1 MIKRIAQALG
11 FAAILLLPNYIDM
24 TSSAG
29 DERMRVPV
37 PLTKIALAQITDL
50 VIVALVFLISM
61 AGLRKLKLWPKLRW
75 ILMATLPP
83 FLLVRNLN
91 VFPFDVPNAAV
102 LTASL
107 LWIAFLGFLIPLAPA
122 LAAKLRTAGSAVLT
136 GFAVFALVMTWQL
149 VRAATWRPGPRAY
162 ATPIPAQPANKPRLI
177 WILFDELSYKPAF
190 ESRDPSLQL
199 PNFDRL
205 RSESTLYTQVTP
217 IAYWTTQVVP
227 SLFLGRMVTSVTYTA
242 DNRYLVRTE
251 DSPHWQ
257 LFDVNA
263 SLIGMAKQRGVTTSI
278 VGWCIPYCPI
288 FAGTRRHAIGAT
300 MTRKTA
306 ALLRSMPV
314 LLRMSGFRCA
324 FWPSNLFAGQGLGGY
339 SRRGNPRVMLY
350 LLRT

>member
-122 LAAKLRTAGSAVLT
+122 LAAKLRTAGSTVLT

-149 VRAATWRPGPRAY
+149 VRAATWSPGPRAY

-177 WILFDELSYKPAF
+177 WILFDELSYKPVF
-190 ESRDPSLQL
+190 ESRDPTLQL
-199 PNFDRL
+199 PISTACAAKA
-205 RSESTLYTQVTP
+205 RSTP
-217 IAYWTTQVVP
+217 
-227 SLFLGRMVTSVTYTA
+227 
-242 DNRYLVRTE
+242 
-251 DSPHWQ
+251 
-257 LFDVNA
+257 
-263 SLIGMAKQRGVTTSI
+263 K
-278 VGWCIPYCPI
+278 
-288 FAGTRRHAIGAT
+288 
-300 MTRKTA
+300 
-306 ALLRSMPV
+306 
-314 LLRMSGFRCA
+314 
-324 FWPSNLFAGQGLGGY
+324 
-339 SRRGNPRVMLY
+339 
-350 LLRT
+350 

>member
-1 MIKRIAQALG
+1 MIKRIAQAWG

-50 VIVALVFLISM
+50 AIVAFLFLVLMGI
-61 AGLRKLKLWPKLRW
+61 LRKLNSWPKLRW
-75 ILMATLPP
+75 VLIATLPS

-91 VFPFDVPNAAV
+91 VFPFEVPNAAV
-102 LTASL
+102 ITASL
-107 LWIAFLGFLIPLAPA
+107 LWIAFLAFLIPLAPA
-122 LAAKLRTAGSAVLT
+122 LAAKLRRAGSAILT

-177 WILFDELSYKPAF
+177 WILFDELSYKPVF

-227 SLFLGRMVTSVTYTA
+227 SLFLGRVVTSVTYTA
-242 DNRYLVRTE
+242 DKRYLVRTE

-257 LFDVNA
+257 VFDVNA

-278 VGWCIPYCPI
+278 VGWCITYCPV
-288 FAGTRRHAIGAT
+288 FAGTASECYWSNDDAQDRGPTSLDASFAENVWFPLRILAEQFITPA
-300 MTRKTA
+300 KAWADTA
-306 ALLRSMPV
+306 AWKS
-314 LLRMSGFRCA
+314 
-324 FWPSNLFAGQGLGGY
+324 AGHVA
-339 SRRGNPRVMLY
+339 S
-350 LLRT
+350 